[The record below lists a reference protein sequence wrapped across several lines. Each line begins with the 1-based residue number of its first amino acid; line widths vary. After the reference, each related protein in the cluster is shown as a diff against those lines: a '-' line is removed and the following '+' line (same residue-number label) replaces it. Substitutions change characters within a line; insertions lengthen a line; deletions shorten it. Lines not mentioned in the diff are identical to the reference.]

1 MKSLKLTILDGLFT
15 IHRLKPGAAIPKGL
29 TSVPFYSIS
38 GSDEELSIVAPET
51 FKVESDTSEPGWT
64 AIRVVGK
71 LDFAETG
78 VLAALAEPLA
88 QASIS
93 VFAVATFDTDYILV
107 KDASLKAAREALTL
121 AGHKVSK
128 PRTKEVEEKP
138 SALKGSA
145 MAMLE
150 TQIPLIK
157 KLMVEKVAPSTLA
170 TLRSPA
176 TMAVAVGGLYEFL
189 PIAVRLVVNRE
200 IFVSFCVSNLDRI
213 LPPAPVAPKVN
224 QKVSPKATP
233 KPAPAATAKAKPKK

>member
-29 TSVPFYSIS
+29 TSAPFYSIS

-51 FKVESDTSEPGWT
+51 FKVESNTSEPGWA

-78 VLAALAEPLA
+78 ILAALAEPLA

-128 PRTKEVEEKP
+128 PRAKEVEEKP
-138 SALKGSA
+138 SALKGS
-145 MAMLE
+145 AMLE

-170 TLRSPA
+170 TLRSPS

-189 PIAVRLVVNRE
+189 PVAVRLVVNRE

-213 LPPAPVAPKVN
+213 LPPAPAAPKVN
-224 QKVSPKATP
+224 PKVSPKATP
-233 KPAPAATAKAKPKK
+233 KPTPAATAKAKPKK